1 MRTTVDIDPH
11 LLRRLRDEAVRE
23 GIPFKDALNRAL
35 RRGFERAHTGT
46 EPYECPTFEMGT
58 PLRPLDKALALADVL
73 EDEEVARKLS
83 LRE

>member
-11 LLRRLRDEAVRE
+11 LLRRLRDEAAQE
-23 GIPFKDALNRAL
+23 GVSFKDALNRAL
-35 RRGFERAHTGT
+35 RRGFERAHMGR
-46 EPYECPTFEMGT
+46 EPYECPTFGMGT
-58 PLRPLDKALALADVL
+58 PLRPLDKALALADAL